1 MRNNTPSSTSPT
13 DRSREE
19 VRDALVTLRPTL
31 YHRAL
36 RLTRNREQ
44 AEDVVHDT
52 MVRALRFA
60 HQYQAGTNV
69 KAWLNQVLKSVF
81 LTECRRRSRQRRAY
95 NTMRIDPCTWL
106 SKDGLPAMTK
116 LSRGPRRAMDNLP
129 PCYRSAVNLIDL
141 HGMSYRDAAA
151 RLGVPLGTVMSRLHR
166 GRKRLA
172 AELLPSPMAA

>member
-81 LTECRRRSRQRRAY
+81 LTECRRRGRQRRAY

-106 SKDGLPAMTK
+106 SKDGLPAMTN

-166 GRKRLA
+166 GRKQLA
-172 AELLPSPMAA
+172 AELLPSPLAA